1 MAPDDD
7 IIEAPEAIAIR
18 DLGDIVGF
26 HIRLAHGA
34 VYRHFTETFSDLG
47 LTQKQTAVLW
57 LLDARPGVTQS
68 ELARELQMDRATMM
82 AIVNRLEAR
91 GYLRRAGLGQD
102 RRQRTIELLPAGT
115 AALGEARAAIQ
126 AHESW
131 IKSRF
136 TPREV
141 RTLVGLLERIHG

>member
-1 MAPDDD
+1 MAADED
-7 IIEAPEAIAIR
+7 ISELPEAVAIR

-68 ELARELQMDRATMM
+68 QLARELQMDRATMM

-102 RRQRTIELLPAGT
+102 RRQRTIELLPAGRS
-115 AALGEARAAIQ
+115 ALAEARAAIQ
-126 AHESW
+126 AHEHW

-141 RTLVGLLERIHG
+141 RTLVTLLERIHG